1 MSLNNQNTLITS
13 NMSFKMN
20 TDEFKKAQMVL
31 NCQNGYL
38 DLESM
43 QFVKTDSSLDIKSLN
58 TNVKFPD
65 SLDESIQAE
74 IAVYLESIF
83 PDPEVREYVLDS
95 YAEKLD
101 GIRRRCEEL
110 VIHIGS
116 GANGKTLFKFLIQK
130 VFGTYCHYSTLDI
143 QNNIPQ
149 DARIVNFSEHCTNK
163 PIVTSYLKELLDGA
177 NYQLHTTYQVEMK
190 DYMYMGTLECNQVK
204 FDRVDN
210 GLKRRVKV
218 VPWTNRFTDD
228 KQDHCLMD
236 SFAKW
241 APQFLWMLFERY
253 RALNADNFKRLD
265 QVPAAIVAAAEE
277 YIK

>member
-1 MSLNNQNTLITS
+1 
-13 NMSFKMN
+13 MSFKM
-20 TDEFKKAQMVL
+20 TPEEFKKAQMVL

-38 DLESM
+38 DLENM
-43 QFVKTDSSLDIKSLN
+43 QFVKTDSGQSATNLN
-58 TNVKFPD
+58 TNIKFPD
-65 SLDESIQAE
+65 APDETIQAE
-74 IAVYLESIF
+74 ISTYMESIF
-83 PDPEVREYVLDS
+83 PDSEVREYVIDS

-101 GIRRRCEEL
+101 GYRRRSEEL

-116 GANGKTLFKFLIQK
+116 GANGKSLFRCLIQK
-130 VFGTYCHYSTLDI
+130 VFGTYCHCSTLDI

-149 DARIVNFSEHCTNK
+149 NARIVNFSEHCTNK
-163 PIVTSYLKELLDGA
+163 PIVTSYLRELLDGA
-177 NYQLHTTYQVEMK
+177 NYQLHTTYRVEMK

-253 RALNADNFKRLD
+253 KSLKSDNFKRLD